1 MTRSNERFKR
11 PPVQSVH
18 SYNDNQDSENESN
31 YEIFSGTISIF
42 DGSPQWKKQPHDRPG
57 FKELYE
63 KRDTSQTK
71 WTNRCNWKLHIEY
84 KAPKDAI
91 YYNQEE
97 YEADNDPYS
106 GAPLYDFLFKKEYDW
121 KPSTF
126 TIYVG
131 SKDEAKELADELIEK
146 FGEYLKPQNYEQ
158 PVSLIPRAVDKNY
171 PYYYGDAP
179 FDMEGKI
186 TGRFCGANG
195 IEYREKARGF
205 LGLPFLKSFSEEQSE
220 IITHKGSEWHLKG
233 DILEKY
239 GSEQNAISE
248 LTKVMDKMYDSLE
261 DEFGEFF
268 TGTGENREIGY
279 HPGCLDES
287 LTVD

>member
-1 MTRSNERFKR
+1 
-11 PPVQSVH
+11 VH

-31 YEIFSGTISIF
+31 YEIFSGTISLF
-42 DGSPQWKKQPHDRPG
+42 DGSPLWIKQPRDRPG
-57 FKELYE
+57 FKELYA
-63 KRDTSQTK
+63 KSDTSQTK

-97 YEADNDPYS
+97 YEEDNEPYS
-106 GAPLYDFLFKKEYDW
+106 GDPLYDFLFEKGYEW

-131 SKDEAKELADELIEK
+131 SKDEAKDLADELIEK

-158 PVSLIPRAVDKNY
+158 PVSLIPREGDKNN
-171 PYYYGDAP
+171 PYYYGDTP
-179 FDMEGKI
+179 FDIEGKI

-195 IEYREKARGF
+195 DEYREKARGF
-205 LGLPFLKSFSEEQSE
+205 LGLPFLKSFSDEQLE
-220 IITHKGSEWHLKG
+220 IITHKESNWYLKR
-233 DILEKY
+233 DIVEKY
-239 GSEQNAISE
+239 GSEQNAIYE

-268 TGTGENREIGY
+268 TGTDENRDIGY
-279 HPGCLDES
+279 HPGSLDEF